1 MGAARGYRWHLRRR
15 QHARRGGMSPQAR
28 HDGAVAA
35 TPTSTD
41 DDGPL
46 PVPLDERTIDV
57 VASATVAPPPAA
69 GSWFR
74 RLDKKLLLAS
84 AAIAIGLVMIGFA
97 VSRAVTGGEA
107 AHLPSAVEEISPAF
121 DAIQVPQQTSVVAD
135 LADGYEG
142 RLIIDDVALPTIRQD
157 QLGNI
162 DVEPGEQ
169 IEVPPGVIFEP
180 GNATLSFTPGDQQ
193 DIKNFDAG
201 RHTVVVIYWRT
212 VDGEETARSYTWSFS
227 TV

>member
-15 QHARRGGMSPQAR
+15 RHAPRGTPPQAR

-46 PVPLDERTIDV
+46 PVPLDEPTTDV
-57 VASATVAPPPAA
+57 VTSDQAVGPTPAG

-107 AHLPSAVEEISPAF
+107 AHLPSAIQEISPAF
-121 DAIQVPQQTSVVAD
+121 DAIQVPQQTTVVAD

-142 RLIIDDVALPTIRQD
+142 RLTIDDVALPTVRQD

-169 IEVPPGVIFEP
+169 IKVPPGVIFEP
-180 GNATLSFTPGDQQ
+180 GNATLSFTPGDEQ

-201 RHTVVVIYWRT
+201 RHTVVVVYWRT
-212 VDGEETARSYTWSFS
+212 IYGEETARSYTWSFT